1 MVEVRHIVLI
11 LHNGVYMFSMHG
23 DGQECVNCSIISVC
37 TCFDVQY
44 MD

>member
-23 DGQECVNCSIISVC
+23 DGQECVVPLSLCM
-37 TCFDVQY
+37 F
-44 MD
+44 